1 MYSVTKYAALV
12 FRDEKSVQILRLI
25 VVTDKHEYSAHQ
37 LEIALIPLRLA
48 RSQDR
53 RRSLVQAKFASPATP
68 AVTAP
73 TAASHSTPRGIIPAK
88 SKPFSVPR
96 VTEGALVLCF
106 STLHVGWLRNSIFK
120 IARKS

>member
-1 MYSVTKYAALV
+1 MYSVTTYAALV

-48 RSQDR
+48 RSQDM
-53 RRSLVQAKFASPATP
+53 RRSLVQAKLATP